1 MLHEVHY
8 EAGVPT
14 IRDRVVQTAA
24 VLMLSPIFE
33 ADFTDAMYGYR
44 PRRSA
49 QQAVAAVHEALKAG
63 YTEFGVGS
71 QPPPSRGRGH
81 MADVLKLLT
90 PVCRVK
96 AEMSGPSASETGP
109 C

>member
-1 MLHEVHY
+1 MARLREDLAY
-8 EAGVPT
+8 EPVSASKRVQRVYIPKPGAVGDAKARRIPS

-49 QQAVAAVHEALKAG
+49 QQAVALGA
-63 YTEFGVGS
+63 
-71 QPPPSRGRGH
+71 
-81 MADVLKLLT
+81 
-90 PVCRVK
+90 
-96 AEMSGPSASETGP
+96 
-109 C
+109 